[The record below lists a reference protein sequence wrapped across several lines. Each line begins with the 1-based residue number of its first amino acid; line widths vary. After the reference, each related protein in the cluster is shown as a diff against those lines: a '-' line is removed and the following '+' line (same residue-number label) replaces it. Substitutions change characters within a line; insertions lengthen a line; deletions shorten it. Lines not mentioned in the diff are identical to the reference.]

1 MAFTENVAYGLSAFS
16 CATRAAW
23 SADTEDSADKIRK
36 MQKRRVI
43 LESIIALFAI
53 GLSLMIELES
63 LQGMAMPCSCCNK
76 MTANNYNL

>member
-63 LQGMAMPCSCCNK
+63 LQGMASCK
-76 MTANNYNL
+76 MIANNYNLYS